1 MLGQI
6 FNAKELTQKLKATVQ
21 RTGKLGFTAETLEV
35 LNIHQGTHIR
45 IAEDTE
51 SKRILW
57 LGVLQEPAENAF
69 PVNKAGD
76 YYYVNTTKLFEK
88 IGIDFKK
95 KNCMYDMERAAEY
108 DEAIGGECYKM
119 ILRTTDRKPQT
130 DSAPEADE

>member
-1 MLGQI
+1 MIGQI
-6 FNAKELTQKLKATVQ
+6 FDAKELTQKLKATVQ
-21 RTGKLGFTAETLEV
+21 RTGKLGFTSETLAA
-35 LNIHQGTHIR
+35 LNIKQGTHVR

-57 LGVLQEPAENAF
+57 LGVMQEPADNAF

-88 IGIDFKK
+88 IGLDFRK
-95 KNCMYDMERAAEY
+95 KNCMFDMSRQAEY

-119 ILRTTDRKPQT
+119 QLRVTDRRQVET
-130 DSAPEADE
+130 PEQEE

>member
-35 LNIHQGTHIR
+35 LKIHQGTHIR

-57 LGVLQEPAENAF
+57 MGVLQEPADDAF
-69 PVNKAGD
+69 PVNKAGE
-76 YYYVNTTKLFEK
+76 YYYVNTTKLFETL
-88 IGIDFKK
+88 GIDFRK
-95 KNCMYDMERAAEY
+95 KNCMYDMSRFPDY
-108 DEAIGGECYKM
+108 DQAIGGECYKM
-119 ILRTTDRKPQT
+119 QLRSTDRKPQT
-130 DSAPEADE
+130 DSAPETDE

>member
-1 MLGQI
+1 MIGQI
-6 FNAKELTQKLKATVQ
+6 FDAKELTQKLKATVQ
-21 RTGKLGFTAETLEV
+21 RTGKLGFTSETLAA
-35 LNIHQGTHIR
+35 LNIKQGTHVR

-57 LGVLQEPAENAF
+57 LGVIQEPADNAF

-88 IGIDFKK
+88 IGLDFRK
-95 KNCMYDMERAAEY
+95 KNCMFDMSRQAEY

-119 ILRTTDRKPQT
+119 QLRVTDRRQIET
-130 DSAPEADE
+130 PEQEE

>member
-21 RTGKLGFTAETLEV
+21 RTGKLGFTAETLEA

-45 IAEDTE
+45 IANDTE
-51 SKRILW
+51 TKRVLW
-57 LGVLQEPAENAF
+57 LGVIQEPADNAF

-76 YYYVNTTKLFEK
+76 YYYVNTTKLFET
-88 IGIDFKK
+88 IGIDFRK
-95 KNCMYDMERAAEY
+95 KNCMYDMSRAPEN

-119 ILRTTDRKPQT
+119 ELRVTDRKQT
-130 DSAPEADE
+130 ETPEPEE

>member
-6 FNAKELTQKLKATVQ
+6 FDAKELTQKLKATVQ

-45 IAEDTE
+45 IANDTE
-51 SKRILW
+51 TKRVLW
-57 LGVLQEPAENAF
+57 LGVLQEPADNAF

-76 YYYVNTTKLFEK
+76 YYYVNTTKLFET
-88 IGIDFKK
+88 IGIDFRK
-95 KNCMYDMERAAEY
+95 KNCMYDMSRSPEN

-119 ILRTTDRKPQT
+119 ELRVTDRKQT
-130 DSAPEADE
+130 ETPEPEE